1 MLKKGW
7 IVENSIE
14 RTLKNLVAATD
25 AECVKKL
32 SIEEFT
38 RHLVN
43 EVKMISAYDAEKE
56 AEVTAYIKRHAAEL
70 RAHALSLPSKPIDNL
85 KNPAD
90 ISTTTRHQGSSHNN
104 N

>member
-1 MLKKGW
+1 MLNEGW
-7 IVENSIE
+7 FVENSIE
-14 RTLKNLVAATD
+14 RTLKNLVAATN

-56 AEVTAYIKRHAAEL
+56 VEVTEYIKRHAEEL
-70 RAHALSLPSKPIDNL
+70 RAHALSLLNQPIDDL
-85 KNPAD
+85 EDSSK
-90 ISTTTRHQGSSHNN
+90 ISTTARHHR
-104 N
+104 

>member
-1 MLKKGW
+1 MLKKSW
-7 IVENSIE
+7 FVESSIE

-56 AEVTAYIKRHAAEL
+56 AEVTQYIERHAEEL
-70 RAHALSLPSKPIDNL
+70 RAHALSLPNQPIDDLEDASN
-85 KNPAD
+85 
-90 ISTTTRHQGSSHNN
+90 ISTTARHHR
-104 N
+104 